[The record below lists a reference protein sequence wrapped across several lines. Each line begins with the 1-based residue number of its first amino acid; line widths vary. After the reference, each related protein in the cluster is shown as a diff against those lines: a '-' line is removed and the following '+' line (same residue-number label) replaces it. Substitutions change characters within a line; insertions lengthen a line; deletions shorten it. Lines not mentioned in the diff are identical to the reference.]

1 MLGYDRQFFQ
11 LKKPVAVA
19 ANIGGVY
26 FANQLIGPQT
36 PSMRA
41 FVILG
46 GAVTGMYMYNS
57 LGLGQ
62 ADDMF
67 NDPVRGLAKAAED
80 VSEGRGNLFE
90 YGAVG
95 LGGYGAVKGGSYLFG
110 GSEAAGTEVAAGT
123 EAAAAG
129 TEVAAAGT
137 EVAAESVGL
146 LTEVG
151 SSLFEFL
158 PLLLF

>member
-19 ANIGGVY
+19 ANIAGVY

-36 PSMRA
+36 PSMRV

-62 ADDMF
+62 ADDIF
-67 NDPVRGLAKAAED
+67 NDPVRGMANAASD
-80 VSEGRGNLFE
+80 IAAGRGNLLE

-95 LGGYGAVKGGSYLFG
+95 LGGYGVVKGGSYLLG
-110 GSEAAGTEVAAGT
+110 GSEAAAGT

-129 TEVAAAGT
+129 TEVAAEGI
-137 EVAAESVGL
+137 ESVGL
-146 LTEVG
+146 LGEIG
-151 SSLFEFL
+151 SSLLEGLEFL

>member
-1 MLGYDRQFFQ
+1 MLGYDKEFFQ

-19 ANIGGVY
+19 ANIGGMY
-26 FANQLIGPQT
+26 LANQLISPQT
-36 PSMRA
+36 PSMRG
-41 FVILG
+41 FVIIG

-62 ADDMF
+62 ADDIF
-67 NDPVRGLAKAAED
+67 NDPVRGMANAASD
-80 VSEGRGNLFE
+80 IASGRGNLLE

-110 GSEAAGTEVAAGT
+110 GSEAAAGT
-123 EAAAAG
+123 EAIKIAAAG
-129 TEVAAAGT
+129 TEGI
-137 EVAAESVGL
+137 ESVGL

-151 SSLFEFL
+151 SSLLEGLEFL
-158 PLLLF
+158 PL

>member
-1 MLGYDRQFFQ
+1 MLGYNKDFFQ

-19 ANIGGVY
+19 ANIGGMY
-26 FANQLIGPQT
+26 LANQLISPQT

-41 FVILG
+41 FVIIG
-46 GAVTGMYMYNS
+46 GTVTGQYMYIY

-62 ADDMF
+62 ADDIF
-67 NDPVRGLAKAAED
+67 NDPVRGMANAASD
-80 VSEGRGNLFE
+80 IASGRGNLLE

-110 GSEAAGTEVAAGT
+110 GSEAGSEAAVGTEIAGTEGI
-123 EAAAAG
+123 
-129 TEVAAAGT
+129 
-137 EVAAESVGL
+137 ESVGL
-146 LTEVG
+146 FTEVG
-151 SSLFEFL
+151 TSLLEGLEFL

>member
-1 MLGYDRQFFQ
+1 MLGYNKDFFQ

-19 ANIGGVY
+19 ANIGGMY
-26 FANQLIGPQT
+26 FANQLISPQT
-36 PSMRA
+36 PIMRV
-41 FVILG
+41 FIIFG
-46 GAVTGMYMYNS
+46 GSLTGMYMYNY

-62 ADDMF
+62 ADDIF
-67 NDPVRGLAKAAED
+67 NDPVRGMANAASD
-80 VSEGRGNLFE
+80 IASGRGNLLE

>member
-1 MLGYDRQFFQ
+1 MLGYNKDFFQ

-19 ANIGGVY
+19 ANIGGMY
-26 FANQLIGPQT
+26 LANQLISPQT
-36 PSMRA
+36 PSMRG
-41 FVILG
+41 FVIIG
-46 GAVTGMYMYNS
+46 GAMTGMYMYNS

-62 ADDMF
+62 ADDIF
-67 NDPVRGLAKAAED
+67 NDPVRGMANAASD
-80 VSEGRGNLFE
+80 IASGRGNLLE

-110 GSEAAGTEVAAGT
+110 GSEAAAGSK
-123 EAAAAG
+123 AAAG
-129 TEVAAAGT
+129 TEIAAAGT
-137 EVAAESVGL
+137 EGIESVGL

-151 SSLFEFL
+151 SSLLEGLEFL